1 MAKLKKS
8 ITIKAPVEKIYIY
21 VSNSKNLPEIW
32 PSLIDIWDVEDLPDG
47 RTTNR
52 WAYKMAG
59 MRFEGTTM
67 IEYVEKKRILS
78 KTEGGVRSIQKWTFE
93 PINDVTGV
101 TFEVE
106 YNIPIPVLGKLAEA
120 IVVKMNDHEGDNIMA
135 NLKSRMEA

>member
-8 ITIKAPVEKIYIY
+8 ITIMAPVEKVYIY
-21 VSNSKNLPEIW
+21 VSNSKNLPAIW
-32 PSLIDIWDVEDLPDG
+32 PSLIDIWDIKDLTDG
-47 RTTNR
+47 RTTNC

-59 MRFEGTTM
+59 IHFEGTTM
-67 IEYVEKKRILS
+67 IEYVEKESIKS
-78 KTEGGVRSIQKWTFE
+78 TTEGGIRSIQLWTFV
-93 PINDVTGV
+93 PINDVTRV

-120 IVVKMNDHEGDNIMA
+120 VIVKMNDHEGDIIMA